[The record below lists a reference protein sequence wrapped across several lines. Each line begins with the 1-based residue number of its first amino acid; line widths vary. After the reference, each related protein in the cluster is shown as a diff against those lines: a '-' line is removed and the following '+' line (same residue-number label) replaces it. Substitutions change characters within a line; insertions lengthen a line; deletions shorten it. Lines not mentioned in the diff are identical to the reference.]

1 MSGRS
6 VKVGGTAPTGA
17 PPRQPVARAAAL
29 TRWTVRSLG
38 PILAALIVGAV
49 LLAILGRNPLA
60 FYGDLFRT
68 GLFSSVGWQAM
79 VVRLAPLL
87 LMGMGYIVAFRAG
100 LWNIGGDGQFLLAA
114 AIVAGLGPAVMGA
127 MNRPSGLILLALVG
141 MAVGG
146 AWTLLPAY
154 LKAWH
159 GVNEII
165 TSVMMSF
172 VGTYLGA
179 LLIQEVWRSSPNLPQ
194 TGSVP
199 LSQLL
204 PRLGGS
210 TIHAGIIVA
219 LAAAAIVW
227 YVLDHTSTGL
237 RLTVLGANPRAAKHA
252 GLPVKRLIVVTFF
265 ASGALIGLA
274 GAVEILGEW
283 GYMRATWNPGFG
295 LPLFALVFLARLSPV
310 AAIPLAAFY
319 AVLDI
324 GGHEATRLAGLDNDF
339 VLILI
344 GLVLLFMAVT
354 QYAGRLSRLRRPW
367 RPGRRRAARAQVV
380 ASLDEPGAGPVG
392 GVGGAEGATV
402 PGGES

>member
-1 MSGRS
+1 MRSPAGRPGS
-6 VKVGGTAPTGA
+6 RPATAM
-17 PPRQPVARAAAL
+17 
-29 TRWTVRSLG
+29 RWAVRSLG
-38 PILAALIVGAV
+38 PVLAALVAGAI

-100 LWNIGGDGQFLLAA
+100 IWNIGGDGQFLLAA
-114 AIVAGLGPAVMGA
+114 AFVAGLGPAVMGA
-127 MNRPSGLILLALVG
+127 VSRPAGLVLLALVG
-141 MAVGG
+141 MVVGG

-154 LKAWH
+154 LKAWF
-159 GVNEII
+159 GVNEIV
-165 TSVMMSF
+165 TTVMTSF
-172 VGTYLGA
+172 VGSYLAA
-179 LLIQEVWRSSPNLPQ
+179 LLIQEVWRTSPNLPQ
-194 TGSVP
+194 TGTVP

-219 LAAAAIVW
+219 LVVAAVVW
-227 YVLDHTSTGL
+227 YVLEHTATGL
-237 RLTVLGANPRAAKHA
+237 RLTVLGANPRAAAHA
-252 GLPVKRLIVVTFF
+252 GLPVKRLVVLTFF

-283 GYMRATWNPGFG
+283 GYMRATWNPAFG
-295 LPLFALVFLARLSPV
+295 LPLFALVFLARLNPLAV
-310 AAIPLAAFY
+310 IPLAGFY

-324 GGHEATRLAGLDNDF
+324 GGHEATRRADLDYDF

-344 GLVLLFMAVT
+344 GLLLLFMAVT
-354 QYAGRLSRLRRPW
+354 QFLAFSGGRLTV
-367 RPGRRRAARAQVV
+367 RRRRTGA
-380 ASLDEPGAGPVG
+380 PGAPAAAAAPETRAGGPP
-392 GVGGAEGATV
+392 AA
-402 PGGES
+402 PGGRS